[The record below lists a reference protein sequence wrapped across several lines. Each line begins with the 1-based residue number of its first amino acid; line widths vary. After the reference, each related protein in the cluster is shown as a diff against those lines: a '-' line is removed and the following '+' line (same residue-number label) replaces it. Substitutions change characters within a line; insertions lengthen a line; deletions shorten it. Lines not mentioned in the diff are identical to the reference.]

1 MRVMGNPPARPGRGG
16 PWIGDPAHP
25 AAFDFCCGALLRN
38 TRPAADGDSL
48 GYHVQG
54 GRFLTRT
61 RGSIAVC
68 AVPRCARRFT
78 IREIVDTHGHAQW
91 QPYRTLTLFTLG
103 KKKEFEILTKMKI

>member
-38 TRPAADGDSL
+38 ARPAADGDSL

-54 GRFLTRT
+54 GTVSDPHARVYCGLRGRF
-61 RGSIAVC
+61 SIGHPVFSGNPS
-68 AVPRCARRFT
+68 VLSLSLYRKSDILPKRKS
-78 IREIVDTHGHAQW
+78 DTLIISVQH
-91 QPYRTLTLFTLG
+91 
-103 KKKEFEILTKMKI
+103 